1 MKAYQSRWI
10 WLHMHVGQLH
20 LHVRMWRAKH
30 DVTAWQNAA
39 SGAIGQFLRQV
50 ISLKTFPRRAV
61 IRQDLNL
68 TRSGVSGANVAS
80 VCGAIFARISM
91 GTFTDAFGPRMGFSG
106 LLTLSSSAG
115 ASQPSSTTSA
125 PWCSCWYTSH
135 ATILASLLFLAPS

>member
-1 MKAYQSRWI
+1 MTDRLS
-10 WLHMHVGQLH
+10 
-20 LHVRMWRAKH
+20 
-30 DVTAWQNAA
+30 N
-39 SGAIGQFLRQV
+39 
-50 ISLKTFPRRAV
+50 RAV

-115 ASQPSSTTSA
+115 EPLMPQ
-125 PWCSCWYTSH
+125 
-135 ATILASLLFLAPS
+135 ATIAF